1 MSNVRNYLTKARN
14 SAANQ
19 SFSNADGFIDQD
31 MSFTGDD
38 FFGAAGD
45 NPYASITQSQPY
57 IVQVTSTS
65 GADVNNFDIL
75 GSYQYL
81 NNSGF
86 TNSGN
91 LVIGAVTVSSGI
103 SNVTYQEMLWQFQNN
118 VFSVG
123 LTYMQ
128 STVASQVLSTV
139 SVNTRDANGNI
150 AQKSLIPIIDP
161 YQQQTN
167 IVAMKTP
174 FRIDGFTKL
183 VIQTVTA
190 NSTTKFY
197 FYPADNVNLARAL
210 GGKAVSKQFASPGV
224 TGGQTI
230 QLKA

>member
-1 MSNVRNYLTKARN
+1 MSNVRNYLTKAQN
-14 SAANQ
+14 SANQ

>member
-1 MSNVRNYLTKARN
+1 MSNVRNYLTKAIN
-14 SAANQ
+14 SANQ

-86 TNSGN
+86 TNAGD
-91 LVIGAVTVSSGI
+91 LVIGSVTVSSGI

-210 GGKAVSKQFASPGV
+210 GGKAVSKQFGSPQV